1 MAHIQTQ
8 EMEIFLMI
16 DVGATIEPKS
26 DQLNSD
32 DLIAGP
38 ITVTIRKVAATGDN
52 DQPVS
57 IFYEG
62 DNNKPY
68 KACKSM
74 RRVLVAVWGRDGT
87 QYVGKSMTLFREP
100 TVKFGGLEVGGIR
113 ISHMSHIEKPMTIAL
128 TATRGSRKPYTVK
141 PLVIDV
147 SGYELDQ
154 IQLKENALSAARQG
168 KDALQSHWKSLSKAE
183 RGIVSIIMDKC
194 KALAIKADER
204 PEVKANEPEDSI
216 NLEGL
221 QNALSSPVEDYDDG
235 NITDETQ
242 TEDIF

>member
-1 MAHIQTQ
+1 
-8 EMEIFLMI
+8 MEIFPMMVDL
-16 DVGATIEPKS
+16 GKTIEPKS

-38 ITVTIRKVAATGDN
+38 ITVKIRKVAATGDN

-113 ISHMSHIEKPMTIAL
+113 ISHMSHIEKPMTMAL

-141 PLVIDV
+141 PLVVDV
-147 SGYELDQ
+147 TGGEPTDTSRPVGEVLA
-154 IQLKENALSAARQG
+154 EARFEATKG
-168 KDALQSHWKSLSKAE
+168 KDAFNAYWKALPSVE
-183 RGIVSIIMDKC
+183 RILVKGIMDEC
-194 KALAIKADER
+194 KALAVEHDTT
-204 PEVKANEPEDSI
+204 PEDPTP
-216 NLEGL
+216 E
-221 QNALSSPVEDYDDG
+221 EDSDNG
-235 NITDETQ
+235 TTQ
-242 TEDIF
+242 EVF

>member
-1 MAHIQTQ
+1 
-8 EMEIFLMI
+8 MI
-16 DVGATIEPKS
+16 DLGKTIEPKS

-113 ISHMSHIEKPMTIAL
+113 ISHMSHIEKPMTMAL

-141 PLVIDV
+141 PLVVDV
-147 SGYELDQ
+147 SGPELDQ
-154 IQLKENALSAARQG
+154 IELKENALSAARNG

-183 RGIVSIIMDKC
+183 RNIVSTIMDEC
-194 KALAIKADER
+194 KALAIKADEASAQD
-204 PEVKANEPEDSI
+204 PA
-216 NLEGL
+216 
-221 QNALSSPVEDYDDG
+221 EDYDNG

>member
-1 MAHIQTQ
+1 M
-8 EMEIFLMI
+8 MVDL
-16 DVGATIEPKS
+16 GKTIEPKS

-38 ITVTIRKVAATGDN
+38 ITVTIRKVSATGDN

-113 ISHMSHIEKPMTIAL
+113 ISHMSHIEKPMIMAL

-141 PLVIDV
+141 PLVVDV
-147 SGYELDQ
+147 SGPELDQ
-154 IQLKENALSAARQG
+154 LELKENALSAARNG
-168 KDALQSHWKSLSKAE
+168 KDALQGHWKSLSKAE
-183 RGIVSIIMDKC
+183 RAIVSTIMDEC
-194 KALAIKADER
+194 KALAVKADEK
-204 PEVKANEPEDSI
+204 PAVKADEPDDPI
-216 NLEGL
+216 DMEGL
-221 QNALSSPVEDYDDG
+221 QNIFSDPTPEEDSDNG
-235 NITDETQ
+235 TTQ
-242 TEDIF
+242 DVF

>member
-1 MAHIQTQ
+1 
-8 EMEIFLMI
+8 MI

-38 ITVTIRKVAATGDN
+38 ITVTIRKVSATGDN

-74 RRVLVAVWGRDGT
+74 RRVLVAMWGRDGT

-113 ISHMSHIEKPMTIAL
+113 ISHMSHIEKPMTMAL

-141 PLVIDV
+141 PLVVDMGVPEPID
-147 SGYELDQ
+147 EA
-154 IQLKENALSAARQG
+154 ALLETSRDAAKRG
-168 KDALQSHWKSLSKAE
+168 KDALQIYWKALNKPE
-183 RGIVSIIMDKC
+183 RVFITKIMDEL
-194 KALAIKADER
+194 KATATKADEV
-204 PEVKANEPEDSI
+204 PADP
-216 NLEGL
+216 
-221 QNALSSPVEDYDDG
+221 AEDYDDG
-235 NITDETQ
+235 NIVDETQ
-242 TEDIF
+242 TEDIL